1 MKKTRFREVLPMRG
15 VFRMRVYRNGKLIET
30 YEDHNLI
37 VNGAKDA
44 AAHLLGGD
52 VNGKHVS
59 KIAFGTSGNIPTPD
73 DTAVTSPFVKNIS
86 SVGYPALGHAEFRW
100 NLLSHEANGKLIMEF
115 GILCEDGTLF
125 ARKVREKA
133 IPKESDIALE
143 GEWII
148 IF

>member
-1 MKKTRFREVLPMRG
+1 MKMNFREAMLMKG
-15 VFRMRVYRNGKLIET
+15 CFIMRVYKSGKLIEV

-44 AAHLLGGD
+44 AAHLLAGD
-52 VNGKHVS
+52 IDGKYIS

-73 DTAVTSPFVKNIS
+73 DTALKEPFIKKIS
-86 SVGYPALGHAEFRW
+86 AVGYPALGHVEFRW
-100 NLLSHEANGKLIMEF
+100 NLLASEANGKGITEF
-115 GILCEDGTLF
+115 GLVCEDGTLF
-125 ARKVREKA
+125 SRKVRDKA

>member
-1 MKKTRFREVLPMRG
+1 MKKMRFLEGLPMRG
-15 VFRMRVYRNGKLIET
+15 VFIMRVYRDGKLIEK
-30 YEDHNLI
+30 YEDYNLI

-44 AAHLLGGD
+44 AARLLGGD
-52 VNGKHVS
+52 ANGKHVS

-73 DTAVTSPFVKNIS
+73 DTALASPFVKNIS
-86 SVGYPALGHAEFRW
+86 GVGYPSLGLAEFRW
-100 NLLSHEANGKLIMEF
+100 NLLSQEANGKPIMEF
-115 GILCEDGTLF
+115 GLLCDDGTLF

>member
-1 MKKTRFREVLPMRG
+1 MKIQIREVLPMRG
-15 VFRMRVYRNGKLIET
+15 CFIMRVYRRGKLIEV
-30 YEDHNLI
+30 YKDYNLI

-52 VNGKHVS
+52 GNGKHVS
-59 KIAFGTSGNIPTPD
+59 KIAFGISGNIPTPD
-73 DTAVTSPFVKNIS
+73 DTEIKSPFVKNVS
-86 SVGYPALGHAEFRW
+86 GVGYPALGQAEFMW
-100 NLLSHEANGKLIMEF
+100 KLLAPEANGKLIMEF
-115 GILCEDGTLF
+115 GLLCEDGTLF

>member
-1 MKKTRFREVLPMRG
+1 MRG
-15 VFRMRVYRNGKLIET
+15 IFIMRTYRRGKLIEV
-30 YEDHNLI
+30 YKDDNLI

-44 AAHLLGGD
+44 AAHLLAGD
-52 VNGKHVS
+52 GAGKHVS

-73 DTAVTSPFVKNIS
+73 DTAVALPFVKNIS
-86 SVGYPALGHAEFRW
+86 GVGYPALGNAEFRW
-100 NLLSHEANGKLIMEF
+100 HLPEPEANGKLIVEF
-115 GILCEDGTLF
+115 GLLCDDGTLF